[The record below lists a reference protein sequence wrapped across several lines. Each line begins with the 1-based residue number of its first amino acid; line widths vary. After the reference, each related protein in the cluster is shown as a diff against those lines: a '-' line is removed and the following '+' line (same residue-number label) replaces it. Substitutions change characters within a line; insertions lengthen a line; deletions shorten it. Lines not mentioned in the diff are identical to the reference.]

1 MKLDSL
7 RSYKK
12 DAAGARVVTVIAIL
26 SATAASVFMYWDA
39 RNFIAKQSVKKIVID
54 KENHAWLATEKQF
67 TRDERKIQFEEHVK
81 DFYRLFFSF
90 DGGTFDEQVNRALH
104 LMEGETGKALYIK
117 AYVEGTLGRQV
128 TENNWRLEIDIEKV
142 EVDVSSKPAKGVIIA
157 RQTLVRPA
165 GKVVRNMNAEFIIDD
180 ARVSYDNPRG
190 AMIIRFE
197 IFDNT
202 RVKENEPK

>member
-7 RSYKK
+7 RSYKS
-12 DAAGARVVTVIAIL
+12 DAAGARVVVVICVVSAI
-26 SATAASVFMYWDA
+26 AASVFMYWDS
-39 RNFIAKQSVKKIVID
+39 RNFIAKQSAKKVVID

-117 AYVEGTLGRQV
+117 TYVEGSLGRQV
-128 TENNWRLEIDIEKV
+128 TENNWRLEVDIEKV
-142 EVDVSSKPAKGVIIA
+142 EVDVSSLPAKGVIIA
-157 RQTLVRPA
+157 RQILIRPA
-165 GKVVRNMNAEFIIDD
+165 GKVVRNMNAEFVIDD

-190 AMIIRFE
+190 AMITMFE

-202 RVKENEPK
+202 RVIEREQK